1 VGAYIVRRL
10 LLMLVTLIGMSM
22 LIFVMLRLVPGN
34 ITDIIFDSAGF
45 VNPAAKKKIE
55 KQLGLDQPIAVQ
67 YVNWIGG
74 LMRGDLGYA
83 YVSEKPAIEEIL
95 PRIPVTAKLAAL
107 ALIFSTLFGVPLGVL
122 SAVRQNTW
130 LDYVLRV
137 ISLSG
142 LSLPSFWLGLL
153 ILMAFVH
160 FFGWIPIYKSN
171 PATVWE
177 EIALLSIPAAA
188 VGFRSSALVM
198 RLTRS
203 SMLEVLRQ
211 DYIRTARAKGAS
223 ETAVNYDHALRN
235 AVLPVITIIGIEAAF
250 LIGGLIVTETVF
262 NIPGVARFL
271 VEAIRWRD
279 YPIVQNLVMFI
290 AIIVVFVNFLI
301 DMMYAV
307 LDPRIKYEE

>member
-1 VGAYIVRRL
+1 MGAYIVRRL
-10 LLMLVTLIGMSM
+10 LLMLVTLIGMSI

-55 KQLGLDQPIAVQ
+55 KELGLDQPIAIQ
-67 YVNWIGG
+67 YVTWIGG

-95 PRIPVTAKLAAL
+95 PRIPVTAKLALL
-107 ALIFSTLFGVPLGVL
+107 ALVFSTMFGVPLGVL

-203 SMLEVLRQ
+203 SMLE
-211 DYIRTARAKGAS
+211 AS
-223 ETAVNYDHALRN
+223 R
-235 AVLPVITIIGIEAAF
+235 
-250 LIGGLIVTETVF
+250 
-262 NIPGVARFL
+262 
-271 VEAIRWRD
+271 
-279 YPIVQNLVMFI
+279 
-290 AIIVVFVNFLI
+290 
-301 DMMYAV
+301 
-307 LDPRIKYEE
+307 PRSSSAG